1 MALVGDLIKYDVIQS
16 ETETET
22 ISITYPD
29 NLPLNDPDYDLRG
42 KTIDSEVPK
51 NIETQQI
58 YSNVYVVVH
67 SINSWKQKIGSENK
81 TLMNINYR
89 VYESKDNRLNDTEMF
104 IFEDH
109 LVAQDVD
116 YSLGKNEIQ
125 QSYDL
130 VKNIRGFE
138 QLKNY

>member
-1 MALVGDLIKYDVIQS
+1 MALVGDLIKYDITQS

-29 NLPLNDPDYDLRG
+29 NLTLNDPNYDLRG
-42 KTIDSEVPK
+42 KTIESEVPK
-51 NIETQQI
+51 NIETEQI
-58 YSNVYVVVH
+58 YNNVYVVVH
-67 SINSWKQKIGSENK
+67 SINSWKQKIGVENK

-89 VYESKDNRLNDTEMF
+89 VYESEDTRLNDTEMF

-116 YSLGKNEIQ
+116 YSLEKNEIH

-130 VKNIRGFE
+130 VNNIRGFE
-138 QLKNY
+138 QLKKH